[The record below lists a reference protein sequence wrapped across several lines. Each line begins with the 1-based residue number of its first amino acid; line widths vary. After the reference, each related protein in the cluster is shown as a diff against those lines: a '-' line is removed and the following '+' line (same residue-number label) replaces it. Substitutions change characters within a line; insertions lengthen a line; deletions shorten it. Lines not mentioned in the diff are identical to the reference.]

1 MTNKVKDKIRNFY
14 IEKLQEWIANY
25 DPDVDILRTK
35 SNEITVPIVDEE
47 TGDEGYLTFV
57 LKIPTGERGG
67 DPYDGYEEAEN
78 YKIDLEA
85 KAAKAAEAERKKAA
99 KIARD
104 QQIRAEKAA
113 ARAKKG

>member
-1 MTNKVKDKIRNFY
+1 MNNKVKDSIRNFY

-35 SNEITVPIVDEE
+35 SNELTIPIVDEDS
-47 TGDEGYLTFV
+47 GDEGYLTFV

-67 DPYDGYEEAEN
+67 DPYDGYEEADN
-78 YKIDLEA
+78 YKAECEA
-85 KAAKAAEAERKKAA
+85 KRAKEEEAARKKAA

-104 QQIRAEKAA
+104 TQLRAEKAA
-113 ARAKKG
+113 ARAKK